1 MPSLL
6 ERPKMT
12 RAMYEALK
20 RHIMRERE
28 KKKQEQEQDAMME
41 RLRKERELKKKKE
54 EEDNL
59 TLEQTNEQILQL
71 EKKLEDLKQQK
82 KDIYSQLKKASHQED
97 ETLKRAQQ
105 KEQSEMTMSQPTYP
119 HPGLTAAPQPMLIHG
134 RPALYKPTVQPPMLT
149 GMKRQRSP
157 SPPPSSSAVSSAY
170 TSFAHSEPKYP
181 HTSESKY
188 VSHGGSGSGGA
199 GDVGKYSSHAEA
211 AAKFGSHPDAK
222 YLSSPYQAG
231 GKVGGSASGSHLYA
245 AQHPPQPGDFKSSVF
260 QPSSS
265 SHLYGPSQAAAL
277 QQQVAAAAAVAGSY
291 PNSQSGA
298 GKYPGPGQSA
308 FTSYQNQFAQSHA
321 QSHAQKLVE
330 TFSGAY
336 SIQRMQQPGYHTSLQ
351 LQQTLDH
358 AGQKQGGFEDKYK
371 HSQGQIRGL
380 VPPQQPSLMS
390 QAIQLQQQQ
399 AKNAGAFVPGYP
411 ARSQPGPPTS
421 SYPSSTSSSTY
432 SNPNSVQQGRPGF
445 GGQSH
450 RYY

>member
-28 KKKQEQEQDAMME
+28 KKKQVEQEQDAMME

-59 TLEQTNEQILQL
+59 TLEQTNEQIIAL
-71 EKKLEDLKQQK
+71 EKRLEELKQQK

-105 KEQSEMTMSQPTYP
+105 KEQSEMTMSQPNYP
-119 HPGLTAAPQPMLIHG
+119 HPALTAAPQSMLIHG
-134 RPALYKPTVQPPMLT
+134 RPALYKPTVPTPMMA

-157 SPPPSSSAVSSAY
+157 TPPPSSAPSSAY
-170 TSFAHSEPKYP
+170 SSYGHSEPKYL

-188 VSHGGSGSGGA
+188 VPHARGGGGGA
-199 GDVGKYSSHAEA
+199 GDVSKYSSHAEA
-211 AAKFGSHPDAK
+211 AAKFSGHPDTK
-222 YLSSPYQAG
+222 YLSSAYQAG
-231 GKVGGSASGSHLYA
+231 GKVGAASSGSHLYA
-245 AQHPPQPGDFKSSVF
+245 AQHPPQPADFKSSVF
-260 QPSSS
+260 QPGNS
-265 SHLYGPSQAAAL
+265 SHLYAPSQAAAL
-277 QQQVAAAAAVAGSY
+277 QQQVAAVAAAAGSY
-291 PNSQSGA
+291 STSQSGA

-308 FTSYQNQFAQSHA
+308 FTSYQSQFAQSHP
-321 QSHAQKLVE
+321 QKALAE
-330 TFSGAY
+330 QFSAAY
-336 SIQRMQQPGYHTSLQ
+336 PIQRMQQPGYHASLQ
-351 LQQTLDH
+351 LQQSLDH

-380 VPPQQPSLMS
+380 VPPQQPALMS
-390 QAIQLQQQQ
+390 QALQLQQQQ
-399 AKNAGAFVPGYP
+399 AKNAGAFVTGYP
-411 ARSQPGPPTS
+411 ARSQPGPPT

-432 SNPNSVQQGRPGF
+432 SNPNSVQQGRPDF
-445 GGQSH
+445 GSQSH
-450 RYY
+450 GRYY